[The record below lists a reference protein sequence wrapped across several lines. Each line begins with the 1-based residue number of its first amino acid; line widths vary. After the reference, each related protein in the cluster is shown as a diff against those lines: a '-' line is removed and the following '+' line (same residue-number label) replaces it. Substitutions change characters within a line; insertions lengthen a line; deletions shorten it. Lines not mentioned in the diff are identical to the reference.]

1 MNASDSSARTAWPRH
16 LPALSAETFDVLV
29 VGGGIQGATI
39 AWAAARRG
47 LRTAAIDAADWGAGA
62 SANSLKII
70 HGGLRYLQH
79 ANLVRMRESIR
90 ARRRIQQWVQQGT
103 AQARGLG
110 VRKRGARGGW
120 AMAHHQTG
128 SFYGFLPVARA

>member
-1 MNASDSSARTAWPRH
+1 MQTNENFSAAARARNLAQMGTGN
-16 LPALSAETFDVLV
+16 FDVLV

-39 AWAAARRG
+39 AWATARRG
-47 LRTAAIDAADWGAGA
+47 LRVALVEAADWGAGA

-90 ARRRIQQWVQQGT
+90 ARR
-103 AQARGLG
+103 
-110 VRKRGARGGW
+110 
-120 AMAHHQTG
+120 
-128 SFYGFLPVARA
+128 